1 MSADKETNDK
11 DEISRECIFKTI
23 VSEAAG
29 LYNLL
34 ITVSTGVFGA
44 TLLFLDRIAP
54 SPTKAS
60 LWCLALGWLMLIL
73 CTGSCVWIRWR
84 NLESGR
90 LALEGKFKEASD
102 IDKPNRR
109 LTKVA
114 IFGLFCGIT
123 LVAAFGLINIVHK
136 VDTNERTCKMCQSKE
151 KPEQPQSK
159 KDITEHAIPYGSI
172 EMPKDEQPVDT
183 SGEAQGDSGQN
194 NKPTEN
200 K

>member
-1 MSADKETNDK
+1 MSKGKGTKDKN
-11 DEISRECIFKTI
+11 EISRELIFETI

-60 LWCLALGWLMLIL
+60 LLCLALGWLMLIL
-73 CTGSCVWIRWR
+73 CTVACVWIRWK

-90 LALEGKFKEASD
+90 MVLEGKFKEASD

-109 LTKVA
+109 LTKFA
-114 IFGLFCGIT
+114 IFGLFCGIV
-123 LVAAFGLINIVHK
+123 LVAIFGFINIVHK
-136 VDTNERTCKMCQSKE
+136 GDINERNCKMCQNKE
-151 KPEQPQSK
+151 KPEKVQSK
-159 KDITEHAIPYGSI
+159 KDITERAIPYGSI
-172 EMPKDEQPVDT
+172 ETPEDEQKVGT
-183 SGEAQGDSGQN
+183 SDESQGDSGQS
-194 NKPTEN
+194 NKNTET